1 MVTIANSSLENHYN
15 SGRPSMKTQIES
27 IMRSDHATGFFAF
40 VLFVLSLIYS
50 GIMKIRALL
59 YQWGIFRIH
68 KLPCKVISIGNI
80 STGGAGKT
88 PMTIYLAKMLT
99 RMNFRVV
106 ILSRGYKGNY
116 EQSCAIVSDGNKV
129 FLDAQTAGD
138 EPCLMAQKLSDV
150 PVIVGKNRYECGVLA
165 NQQFSPDIILLDD
178 AFQHLRIFRD
188 LDIVLMD
195 FHRPLGNTHV
205 IPRGVLREPK
215 SHLHRAHMFILTR
228 ASQNQE
234 HFFQIK
240 SFVRNKP
247 IFKCN
252 HVPDQLM
259 QINEAGHL
267 SFLPT
272 ETLANQSVYA
282 FSGIANNEDFLKILT
297 GLQYQIVSSEN
308 FDDHH
313 DYTDNDLKTIDA
325 KAKNAGAKYLVTT
338 EKDYV
343 KICNQIHWSFPLFAL
358 GIQLSFGNDT
368 NQFESTIQNQ
378 VTTP

>member
-1 MVTIANSSLENHYN
+1 MVTRAYSSLGNYYN
-15 SGRPSMKTQIES
+15 TGRPPMKTQIES
-27 IMRSDHATGFFAF
+27 IMRSDHATGLVAF
-40 VLFVLSLIYS
+40 VLFVLSLIYA
-50 GIMKIRALL
+50 GMMKIRALL
-59 YQWGIFRIH
+59 YQWGIFRVH

-129 FLDAQTAGD
+129 LLDARMAGD
-138 EPCLMAQKLSDV
+138 EPCLMAHKLSDV

-178 AFQHLRIFRD
+178 AFQHLRIFRN

-313 DYTDNDLKTIDA
+313 DYTNNDLKTIDA

-358 GIQLSFGNDT
+358 SIQLSFGNDT
-368 NQFESTIQNQ
+368 NQFEHTIQNQ
-378 VTTP
+378 VTNL